1 MSEEEKQA
9 IIDFMKSKKG
19 KTKHYFNE
27 LCKAVPHMKMRAAKK
42 VINEMVNDGQ
52 LKYWSSGSTTLYLLP
67 EHADVSKEEEGIWQA
82 LTGGGKHIDEII
94 RIAKLSS
101 AQVLSCLTQME
112 PPRLL
117 QELIAVRPAR
127 QKSG

>member
-1 MSEEEKQA
+1 
-9 IIDFMKSKKG
+9 MKSKKG

-67 EHADVSKEEEGIWQA
+67 EHADVGDGQLKYWSSGSTTLYLLPEHADVGKEEEGIN
-82 LTGGGKHIDEII
+82 
-94 RIAKLSS
+94 
-101 AQVLSCLTQME
+101 
-112 PPRLL
+112 
-117 QELIAVRPAR
+117 
-127 QKSG
+127 

>member
-9 IIDFMKSKKG
+9 IIDFMKKKKG

-27 LCKAVPHMKMRAAKK
+27 LCKAVPHMKMRQAKK

-67 EHADVSKEEEGIWQA
+67 EAAEADMDKEEG
-82 LTGGGKHIDEII
+82 
-94 RIAKLSS
+94 
-101 AQVLSCLTQME
+101 
-112 PPRLL
+112 
-117 QELIAVRPAR
+117 
-127 QKSG
+127 

>member
-52 LKYWSSGSTTLYLLP
+52 LKYWSSGSTTLYILP
-67 EHADVSKEEEGIWQA
+67 EHADVSKEEEG
-82 LTGGGKHIDEII
+82 
-94 RIAKLSS
+94 
-101 AQVLSCLTQME
+101 MN
-112 PPRLL
+112 
-117 QELIAVRPAR
+117 
-127 QKSG
+127 

>member
-9 IIDFMKSKKG
+9 IIDFMMKKKG
-19 KTKHYFNE
+19 KTKYYFNE

-67 EHADVSKEEEGIWQA
+67 EAAEADMDKEEG
-82 LTGGGKHIDEII
+82 
-94 RIAKLSS
+94 
-101 AQVLSCLTQME
+101 
-112 PPRLL
+112 
-117 QELIAVRPAR
+117 
-127 QKSG
+127 

>member
-9 IIDFMKSKKG
+9 IIDFMKKKKG

-27 LCKAVPHMKMRAAKK
+27 LCKAVPHLKMRVAKK

-67 EHADVSKEEEGIWQA
+67 EHADVGKEE
-82 LTGGGKHIDEII
+82 DD
-94 RIAKLSS
+94 
-101 AQVLSCLTQME
+101 MN
-112 PPRLL
+112 
-117 QELIAVRPAR
+117 
-127 QKSG
+127 